1 MSIPTSFQL
10 VNRKYTVEVLP
21 KEVAEDLGRH
31 GDCNRSKAVI
41 RVELDYPD
49 NSEHTFY
56 HELAHALLYATTKP
70 KLSEKEDFVDSL
82 GAVIHQFMKTKK
94 GKLTE

>member
-10 VNRKYTVEVLP
+10 VNRKYRVEELD
-21 KEVAEDLGRH
+21 KGLAEELKLH
-31 GDCNRSKAVI
+31 GDCNRSEGRI
-41 RVELDYPD
+41 RIELDNPQ

-70 KLSEKEDFVDSL
+70 KLSDKEDFVDSL
-82 GAVIHQFMKTKK
+82 GAAIHQFMQTKK
-94 GKLTE
+94 GKLA